1 MYSAK
6 DIQDLPEC
14 MAGRTVLQQ
23 WRDRKYA
30 GYYATYQMFWLA
42 SPSQQDI
49 PVYGRGTDSWAAMMR
64 HPMLRNPINNDIIN
78 SYNHADHTSIKRPLS
93 RPQEIPVYGATDPV
107 SALSG
112 LMHRYAVLIRMGM
125 ENDGK
130 DSAAN
135 FLFRFCALSA
145 GMIIQACG
153 TDPAD
158 IRRWLLST
166 TYNVMQHD
174 SECDATVR
182 ASICRRIGGYV
193 STLFGSDTDSM
204 HRFLSCRDSTDSIY
218 RLLLIFFI
226 SGITNRWMFND
237 YYFKSAAADTGG
249 RPADYRCYDNTAGV
263 YLGYFHLYAFTYNER
278 GGMEKTLYNDFR
290 CNMTSYAIVD
300 ILTWLLERELISAGI
315 CQDSCSGSLLPPDRY
330 NEFSSLH

>member
-1 MYSAK
+1 
-6 DIQDLPEC
+6 

-30 GYYATYQMFWLA
+30 GYYATYHIFWPA

-49 PVYGRGTDSWAAMMR
+49 PVYGRGTDSWAAMLR
-64 HPMLRNPINNDIIN
+64 HPMMRNPINNDIIN
-78 SYNHADHTSIKRPLS
+78 SYNHADRTSIKRPLS

-107 SALSG
+107 SALSA
-112 LMHRYAVLIRMGM
+112 LIHRYAALVCIEMKK
-125 ENDGK
+125 EGK
-130 DSAAN
+130 NSTAD

-145 GMIIQACG
+145 GMIIEECG

-158 IRRWLLST
+158 IRRWLLSAAGFIT
-166 TYNVMQHD
+166 EGNRYDKAVWG
-174 SECDATVR
+174 
-182 ASICRRIGGYV
+182 SICRRIGGYV
-193 STLFGSDTDSM
+193 SALFGPDTDSIR
-204 HRFLSCRDSTDSIY
+204 RFLSYRDDTDDIY

-237 YYFKSAAADTGG
+237 YYFKSAAADTGR

-278 GGMEKTLYNDFR
+278 GDMVKTLYNDFV
-290 CNMTSYAIVD
+290 CNMTTYAIAD

-315 CQDSCSGSLLPPDRY
+315 CQDACSGSLLPPNRY
-330 NEFSSLH
+330 NVLGCLR

>member
-1 MYSAK
+1 
-6 DIQDLPEC
+6 
-14 MAGRTVLQQ
+14 MAGRSVRQQ

-30 GYYATYQMFWLA
+30 GYYATYQMSFWPA

-49 PVYGRGTDSWAAMMR
+49 PVYGKGTDSWAAMMR
-64 HPMLRNPINNDIIN
+64 HPMLRNPINNDIIH
-78 SYNHADHTSIKRPLS
+78 SYNYANRTSIKRPLS
-93 RPQEIPVYGATDPV
+93 RPQDIPVYCAPDPV

-112 LMHRYAVLIRMGM
+112 LIHRYAALVCTEMKK
-125 ENDGK
+125 EDK
-130 DSAAN
+130 DTTAD

-145 GMIIQACG
+145 GMIIEECG
-153 TDPAD
+153 TDSAD
-158 IRRWLLST
+158 IQRWLLSAAEFIT
-166 TYNVMQHD
+166 EDNNYD
-174 SECDATVR
+174 RAVR

-226 SGITNRWMFND
+226 SGITNRWMFID
-237 YYFKSAAADTGG
+237 YYFKSAAAAAARWSAG
-249 RPADYRCYDNTAGV
+249 YRYYDNTAGA

>member
-14 MAGRTVLQQ
+14 MAGRTRRQQ

-30 GYYATYQMFWLA
+30 GYYATYHIFWPA

-49 PVYGRGTDSWAAMMR
+49 PVYGRGTDSWAAMVK

-78 SYNHADHTSIKRPLS
+78 SYNHADRTSIKRPLS

-107 SALSG
+107 GALSG
-112 LMHRYAVLIRMGM
+112 LIHRYATLVCM
-125 ENDGK
+125 EMKKEGK
-130 DSAAN
+130 NTTAD

-145 GMIIQACG
+145 GMIIEKCG

-158 IRRWLLST
+158 IQRWLLSAAGFIT
-166 TYNVMQHD
+166 GGNKYDKAVWG
-174 SECDATVR
+174 
-182 ASICRRIGGYV
+182 SICRRIGGYV
-193 STLFGSDTDSM
+193 SALFGPDTDSIR
-204 HRFLSCRDSTDSIY
+204 RFLSYRDDTDDIY

-226 SGITNRWMFND
+226 SGITNKWLFND
-237 YYFKSAAADTGG
+237 YYFNSTAADTRR

-263 YLGYFHLYAFTYNER
+263 YLRYFHLYAFSYNER
-278 GGMEKTLYNDFR
+278 GGMVKTLYNDFR
-290 CNMTSYAIVD
+290 CNMTTYAIAD

-315 CQDSCSGSLLPPDRY
+315 CQDACSGSLLPPDRY
-330 NEFSSLH
+330 NVFSSLH